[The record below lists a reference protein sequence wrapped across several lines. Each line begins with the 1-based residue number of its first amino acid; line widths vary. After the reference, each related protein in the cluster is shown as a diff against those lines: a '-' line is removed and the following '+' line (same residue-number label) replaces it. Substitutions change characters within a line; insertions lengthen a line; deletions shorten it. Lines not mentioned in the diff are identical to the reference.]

1 MGNMFKGIITVGVLF
16 FAVIVAYGLVRTA
29 PEPEQFEPEETATSI
44 RVVEID
50 SHRVELT
57 VRSQGSVVPHKQSE
71 LVPEVN
77 GKVKW
82 MSPNLVAGGYFDKG
96 EVLLRL
102 DDRDYQAMVG
112 RSQAA
117 LSRAEAE
124 EELARFERQRM
135 DELVKRKLTSQSSME
150 VVLRNHRI
158 AQATLTDAKI
168 ALEQAKRDL
177 ARTELRAP
185 YYGLVRTEQ
194 VDMGQFVSRGQ
205 SIASIYGGESAEIR
219 LPVADRQL
227 AYLDLPL
234 GQRGELEKDKA
245 PTVLITTEYGGVN
258 YEWVGK
264 LVRTEA
270 EIDAKSR
277 MVTAVARVENAENPN
292 QPNLPVGLFVNAEIK
307 GRWVEDIVTLPRGA
321 LRNLNQVLVVD
332 TENRIEFRNVDILR
346 YEDDNVMISG
356 GLNTGDLVN
365 ISPIQTVIEGMKVNP
380 IRQTGS

>member
-29 PEPEQFEPEETATSI
+29 PEPEQFEPEEIATSI

-185 YYGLVRTEQ
+185 YFGLVRTEQ

>member
-29 PEPEQFEPEETATSI
+29 PEPEQFEPEEIATSI
-44 RVVEID
+44 RVVQID
-50 SHRVELT
+50 SQRVELT

-71 LVPEVN
+71 LVPEVH

-185 YYGLVRTEQ
+185 YFGLVRTEQ

-219 LPVADRQL
+219 LPIADRQL

-234 GQRGELEKDKA
+234 GQRGELEKEKA

-270 EIDAKSR
+270 EIDAESR

-332 TENRIEFRNVDILR
+332 AENRIEFRNVDILR

-356 GLNTGDLVN
+356 GLNIGDLVN

>member
-29 PEPEQFEPEETATSI
+29 PEPEQFEPEEIATSI

-71 LVPEVN
+71 LVPEVD

-102 DDRDYQAMVG
+102 DDRDYQAKVG

-135 DELVKRKLTSQSSME
+135 DELVKRKLTSQSTME

-158 AQATLTDAKI
+158 AQATLTEAKI

-185 YYGLVRTEQ
+185 YFGLVRTEQ
-194 VDMGQFVSRGQ
+194 VDMGQFLSRGQ

-234 GQRGELEKDKA
+234 GQRGELGKDKA
-245 PTVLITTEYGGVN
+245 PTVLITTEYGGVD

-321 LRNLNQVLVVD
+321 LRNLNQVLIVD
-332 TENRIEFRNVDILR
+332 TDNRIEFRNVDILR